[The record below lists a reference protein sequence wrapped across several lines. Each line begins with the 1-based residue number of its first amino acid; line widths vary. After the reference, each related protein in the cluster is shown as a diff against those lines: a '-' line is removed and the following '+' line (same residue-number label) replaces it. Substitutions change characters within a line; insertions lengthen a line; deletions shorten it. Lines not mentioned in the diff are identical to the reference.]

1 MNGRKSISLENHY
14 FIFSFFY
21 GARLNLSDMKH
32 LSRVKFRNLTKIHS
46 LESLGNNAGISVI
59 SKDFLE
65 FPQLSVKISVHF
77 NAATSIIFADCKPR
91 YVSADS

>member
-1 MNGRKSISLENHY
+1 MVHGLT
-14 FIFSFFY
+14 
-21 GARLNLSDMKH
+21 LSDMKH

-77 NAATSIIFADCKPR
+77 NAATSWLTAKTLTRFGYQLNSIQTL
-91 YVSADS
+91 Y